1 MSDVSGWDISSAR
14 QNLTPNEVDRASI
27 QHAIAEAQLRLTTQQ
42 ESEADKQELRSR
54 VAVLSSL
61 LAPIRRLPPKI
72 LVSIFLHPVLH
83 TSISRGSTA
92 ARFGGRG
99 LGPITAVSFHW
110 RATALSTPEFWA
122 LFTITLPGNDNVARL
137 LELYLERS
145 KPCTLS
151 IEIRAPYPSAA
162 HPGVLKQLLDS
173 CRRWTTLHLSVDSSQ
188 LSSFSPV
195 RGHLQSLENFDLH
208 VSRMGTREDL
218 MEVVAADTFELAPK
232 LSRLKLS
239 MADNVVPALPL
250 NQIMTLTVSSW
261 KSLPF
266 ASECPNLIILS
277 IPQDLQQATLPP
289 CVTVPAPKIL
299 TIPSMLENLTA
310 PNLEFLH
317 IVAGRPLWTHA
328 WFSSFIQRSACHP
341 HTLHLD
347 EVVMTASDLLA
358 VLPLIPT
365 VHSLILRSLRPNAI
379 TDKLLAG
386 LTVTESSSSPP
397 LLPAL
402 INLSVTGSYLFSNT
416 ALLEMLESR
425 VNFQQSI
432 QRVKLQLTHRHFSE
446 VELDRVRPLR
456 RDAVLFSLKCL
467 DADKQYT
474 RII

>member
-1 MSDVSGWDISSAR
+1 M
-14 QNLTPNEVDRASI
+14 
-27 QHAIAEAQLRLTTQQ
+27 
-42 ESEADKQELRSR
+42 K
-54 VAVLSSL
+54 
-61 LAPIRRLPPKI
+61 
-72 LVSIFLHPVLH
+72 
-83 TSISRGSTA
+83 
-92 ARFGGRG
+92 
-99 LGPITAVSFHW
+99 
-110 RATALSTPEFWA
+110 
-122 LFTITLPGNDNVARL
+122 
-137 LELYLERS
+137 
-145 KPCTLS
+145 
-151 IEIRAPYPSAA
+151 
-162 HPGVLKQLLDS
+162 
-173 CRRWTTLHLSVDSSQ
+173 
-188 LSSFSPV
+188 
-195 RGHLQSLENFDLH
+195 
-208 VSRMGTREDL
+208 
-218 MEVVAADTFELAPK
+218 VVAADAFELAPK

-250 NQIMTLTVSSW
+250 NQITTLTVSSW

-289 CVTVPAPKIL
+289 RVTVPAPKIL

-402 INLSVTGSYLFSNT
+402 TNLSVTGSYLFSNT

-425 VNFQQSI
+425 VTFQQSTE
-432 QRVKLQLTHRHFSE
+432 RVKLQLKHRHFSE
-446 VELDRVRPLR
+446 VELDRARALR